1 MVGFDESILSTIYKE
16 TLWISLWQKDRGLSQ
31 NMPHFSSPASHD
43 EAQDLPDAASSAMKD
58 MSTMIRGLGGKQ
70 THFRY

>member
-1 MVGFDESILSTIYKE
+1 MDH
-16 TLWISLWQKDRGLSQ
+16 
-31 NMPHFSSPASHD
+31 PSSPASHD

-70 THFRY
+70 THFSY

>member
-1 MVGFDESILSTIYKE
+1 MRVSSPQFTKRLCGSVFGKKIVAF
-16 TLWISLWQKDRGLSQ
+16 
-31 NMPHFSSPASHD
+31 PPFSPASLD

-70 THFRY
+70 THFSY

>member
-1 MVGFDESILSTIYKE
+1 MDQ
-16 TLWISLWQKDRGLSQ
+16 SLAKRSWPFPE
-31 NMPHFSSPASHD
+31 NASPFLACD

-70 THFRY
+70 THFSY

>member
-1 MVGFDESILSTIYKE
+1 MDQ
-16 TLWISLWQKDRGLSQ
+16 SLAKRSWPFQ